1 MAINHNLRP
10 GLALLLARQVAL
22 LIALRFALVAPTAA
36 YSQREPNA
44 QHPSENHSRLP
55 RCVALGAGPNS
66 SARTVLVLP
75 DGLPAATVAAG
86 LRRGEAVC
94 TATPESLATAIR
106 LKRPKAVVY
115 LNAKRSEKLSA
126 LPYPTHLVSY
136 KPLASGQR
144 HTSLAVAAGQRLR
157 FYGRYLSRS
166 RAPLVVLTDRAI
178 PAISAKATVV
188 PWQKLDLA
196 SLCASG
202 SQILALIAP
211 IRIQQLAH
219 RLAQPEPSRCRSNW
233 YFTSAARTRTTLK
246 AVMTAVARRKLRA
259 FVLDAIGYY
268 RKQPQLIAALGLPAL
283 AELPGPKDSAKI
295 RSLYYVFSALR
306 AAQDAPPRRGTQ
318 APRMGQ
324 AYVFRIQPKGLV
336 LDRMIR

>member
-1 MAINHNLRP
+1 MAMNHDLRRR
-10 GLALLLARQVAL
+10 LALLLAL
-22 LIALRFALVAPTAA
+22 LFALVGPTAA
-36 YSQREPNA
+36 YSERLGKNKKEA
-44 QHPSENHSRLP
+44 HGENHSRLR
-55 RCVALGAGPNS
+55 RCMTPAAGPNS
-66 SARTVLVLP
+66 TARTVLVLP

-94 TATPESLATAIR
+94 TATPESLGSAIR
-106 LKRPKAVVY
+106 LTRPKAVVY
-115 LNAKRSEKLSA
+115 LNAKGSAKLSA

-136 KPLASGQR
+136 KPLAKASGQSQ
-144 HTSLAVAAGQRLR
+144 TSLAVSAPQRLR

-166 RAPLVVLTDRAI
+166 RAPLVVLTDRAV

-188 PWQKLDLA
+188 PWQKLELA

-219 RLAQPEPSRCRSNW
+219 RLAQPEGAGRCRSNW

-259 FVLDAIGYY
+259 YVLDAIGYY

-283 AELPGPKDSAKI
+283 NELPGPQDSAKI
-295 RSLYYVFSALR
+295 RSLYYVFSALK
-306 AAQDAPPRRGTQ
+306 AAQDAPPRRGTK
-318 APRMGQ
+318 AARMGQ

-336 LDRMIR
+336 LDRKIR